1 MEKGNFEKSWR
12 DAFDGAEATPSHSV
26 WTNVE
31 LELERAAG
39 GKMKQRLLF
48 YKLLAAASLVFAMGV
63 GGVYYV
69 SYQNNQHQFVGSL
82 NDNTVPAINEEKDKT
97 LKEEVSE
104 GSINHTSEAKVSEES
119 ISAAT
124 KQRAV
129 GSDYQTS
136 RANTIIKA
144 SSSPTGLNSDEAMI
158 SNPENDFYTTIT
170 DRFINRPLPALVN
183 TSKPKLII
191 NNTYTEPDPGMVLLA
206 KLNDEE
212 KKYAAMDKPRSTENV
227 WTSIGIGAGSFNPN
241 TTTSVSQNISTGS
254 TNQSPSVNNGSSAG
268 SSYSLGLQFGGRVVN
283 RFVLLGGISYLTQN
297 ASYTSTVVSMESSA
311 RTASLND
318 FSNTQTYSVA
328 NTPYGVNSNLQ
339 FISLPVQ
346 AGYLIVD
353 KDFSV
358 QLNGGISTD
367 FFMVNTLTPEV
378 SGINKISQSAGADSP
393 YRTVNFSGL
402 AGTEFSYKFS
412 DRYRIAVNPGM
423 RYALNSIY
431 KSDANAEVAPITFD
445 VALRFRYIFR

>member
-69 SYQNNQHQFVGSL
+69 SYQNDQHQIVGGL
-82 NDNTVPAINEEKDKT
+82 KDDTVPALREEVVKIP
-97 LKEEVSE
+97 KEEASE
-104 GSINHTSEAKVSEES
+104 KAINSTSEAKVSEQS

-124 KQRAV
+124 MQRAV
-129 GSDYQTS
+129 GSDDQTS
-136 RANTIIKA
+136 RANTITKA
-144 SSSPTGLNSDEAMI
+144 LSFPPGLNSNGTII
-158 SNPENDFYTTIT
+158 SNPENDFYNTIT
-170 DRFINRPLPALVN
+170 DRFVTRPLPALVN
-183 TSKPKLII
+183 TSKPTLII
-191 NNTYTEPDPGMVLLA
+191 NNTHSEPDPGMVLLA

-212 KKYAAMDKPRSTENV
+212 KKYAAMDKRKSTENV

-254 TNQSPSVNNGSSAG
+254 SNQNPSVNNGSSAG
-268 SSYSLGLQFGGRVVN
+268 SSYSLGLQFGGRVIN

-353 KDFSV
+353 KDFSI

-378 SGINKISQSAGADSP
+378 SGINKISQSAGDDSP